1 LQKKDE
7 IRAPVPRSKTEAPSG
22 EPKVSAFLYLAS
34 VLKEHWKSNKAYV
47 KVVDLPTEAFSETEM
62 LVQWTKYANV

>member
-22 EPKVSAFLYLAS
+22 EPKVSAFSLSSIRAKRAL
-34 VLKEHWKSNKAYV
+34 EESNKAYV
-47 KVVDLPTEAFSETEM
+47 KVVDLPTEAFQKQDVSTM
-62 LVQWTKYANV
+62 D